1 MNGYWN
7 TVLDRFTTCHWH
19 CRETDSSLRHDC
31 LELPLDLFVNKNRS
45 RTYAK
50 LSGLSRRRRRWK
62 HRRAPKCKW
71 WGRTRRLRQLFIH
84 SSSLG
89 FPEERNRG
97 SCSRS
102 PPTHTGRRVSRGQ
115 ENIQTQTTS
124 GDVMVEAESLTVHV
138 NKSVFGH
145 LGDGHCAANLWPS
158 HSELIAVAAT
168 QNNNNNIYLGQRPKQ
183 EEITRGKQAGIQPT
197 TTLMGNKKE
206 RTRFLLKRSNTHGY
220 KRSIMLF

>member
-1 MNGYWN
+1 MQVVRQNLAAE
-7 TVLDRFTTCHWH
+7 TV
-19 CRETDSSLRHDC
+19 
-31 LELPLDLFVNKNRS
+31 
-45 RTYAK
+45 
-50 LSGLSRRRRRWK
+50 
-62 HRRAPKCKW
+62 
-71 WGRTRRLRQLFIH
+71 IH
-84 SSSLG
+84 SFIFSWLSWR
-89 FPEERNRG
+89 EEPG
-97 SCSRS
+97 ELQPVS
-102 PPTHTGRRVSRGQ
+102 PDTHRERRVSPGQ

-145 LGDGHCAANLWPS
+145 LGDGHCDANLWPS

-206 RTRFLLKRSNTHGY
+206 RTRFLLKRSN
-220 KRSIMLF
+220 KRVQMLLKKKHKDLKGRKQKLEENRGK